1 MKRIGI
7 QYEFQS
13 AVRGYRRSGSK
24 KYRQVQIVRM
34 AKFIR
39 HCQNMGCTRME
50 QIGKRHRMSFAASL
64 KHFAPKTQ
72 HDYRLAVDKLME
84 LHRSSHLNL
93 QPYKQGKT
101 PTSRTI
107 PE

>member
-39 HCQNMGCTRME
+39 HCQNMGCTRMD

-64 KHFAPKTQ
+64 GHLSPKTQ
-72 HDYRLAVDKLME
+72 YDYQLAVDKLME
-84 LHRSSHLNL
+84 LYQST
-93 QPYKQGKT
+93 Q
-101 PTSRTI
+101 
-107 PE
+107 